1 MLEYAVPDA
10 VILLDCCYAASA
22 DLRSVD
28 GTLEILAACG
38 HEMTT
43 VGISDWSFTSRLT
56 GVLHDLRDQAFTIVQ
71 LHPKLINYRAVEG
84 PKKLL
89 RTPQHGIMSN
99 KDKASIRLSAMITSP
114 DLTPADKTNLATSTI
129 GALSPRVLIAVSL
142 RKNDHDPGVWRD
154 WLLSH
159 LPGGI
164 DGLSLVRPEGI
175 WGAHSVLGLFSL
187 PAAVW
192 DLLPNRVAY
201 NFVGFVTTPNVI
213 GRAIKIAD
221 RGGINFVAQ
230 ALANPEMPLLED
242 PEPDELS
249 PSFEPPTR
257 GCQKSES
264 RGSLTFAGLR
274 TPRKALHMYDF
285 FLSQS
290 LHQFL

>member
-38 HEMTT
+38 RETTT

-56 GVLHDLRDQAFTIVQ
+56 EVLRELKDQAFTIVQ
-71 LHPKLINYRAVEG
+71 LHSKLINYRAVEG

-89 RTPQHGIMSN
+89 KTPHHGIMSN
-99 KDKASIRLSAMITSP
+99 KDKASIRLSAIITPP
-114 DLTPADKTNLATSTI
+114 DATSTDKTELATSTI

-142 RKNDHDPGVWRD
+142 KRNDHDPGVWRD

-159 LPGGI
+159 LPSGI

-192 DLLPNRVAY
+192 DLLPNRSAY
-201 NFVGFVTTPNVI
+201 TFVGFVTTPNII
-213 GRAIKIAD
+213 GRVIDITD
-221 RGGINFVAQ
+221 TGGIDFVAQ
-230 ALANPEMPLLED
+230 ALADPEMRLLED
-242 PEPDELS
+242 PEAEDLS
-249 PSFEPPTR
+249 LSSEPPTVTTIKCCHT
-257 GCQKSES
+257 CQTSFN
-264 RGSLTFAGLR
+264 L
-274 TPRKALHMYDF
+274 Y
-285 FLSQS
+285 
-290 LHQFL
+290 

>member
-1 MLEYAVPDA
+1 M
-10 VILLDCCYAASA
+10 ILLDCCYAASA

-28 GTLEILAACG
+28 GTLEILAACSA
-38 HEMTT
+38 EMTT

-56 GVLHDLRDQAFTIVQ
+56 EVLHDLRDQAFTIVQ
-71 LHPKLINYRAVEG
+71 LHSKLINYRAVEG

-99 KDKASIRLSAMITSP
+99 KDKASIRLSAMITSAMITSP
-114 DLTPADKTNLATSTI
+114 DLTPADKTNLAASTI

-164 DGLSLVRPEGI
+164 DGLSLVRPEGV

-201 NFVGFVTTPNVI
+201 TFVGFVTTPNVI

-230 ALANPEMPLLED
+230 ALANPEMP
-242 PEPDELS
+242 S
-249 PSFEPPTR
+249 SEPPPVTTIK
-257 GCQKSES
+257 CCH
-264 RGSLTFAGLR
+264 TC
-274 TPRKALHMYDF
+274 
-285 FLSQS
+285 
-290 LHQFL
+290 